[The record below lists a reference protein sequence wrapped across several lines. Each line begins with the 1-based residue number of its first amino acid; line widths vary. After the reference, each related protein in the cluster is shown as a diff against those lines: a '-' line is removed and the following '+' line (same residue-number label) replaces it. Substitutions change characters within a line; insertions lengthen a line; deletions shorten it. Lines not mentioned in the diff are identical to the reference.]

1 MLAMMLSTLDSPD
14 DRAFIHTLY
23 QEYER
28 LLFATALKIAP
39 TFHDAEEIV
48 QESLVR
54 LIPKVATLRT
64 LERCT
69 LTAYIVSTVRN
80 TAFNFVRKWNRQ
92 RAANEPL
99 DEAHLEDMP
108 QPELS
113 FDELLIASENRSRLA
128 EAWQHLSEADQMVL
142 EGRYF
147 LELSDEELA
156 RQFGCKP
163 GSIRVKL
170 TRARR
175 NALKIML
182 EKGVELL

>member
-1 MLAMMLSTLDSPD
+1 MLSMMLSAMDSPD
-14 DRAFIHTLY
+14 DREFIRSLY
-23 QEYER
+23 EEYEK
-28 LLFATALKIAP
+28 LLFATALKTAP

-54 LIPKVATLRT
+54 LIPKAATLRG

-69 LTAYIVSTVRN
+69 LTAYVVSTVRN
-80 TAFNFVRKWNRQ
+80 TSFNLIRKRNRQ
-92 RAANEPL
+92 RAATQPL
-99 DEAHLEDMP
+99 EDAHLENTP
-108 QPELS
+108 QPGLS
-113 FDELLIASENRSRLA
+113 FDELLIAAENRHRLA
-128 EAWQHLSEADQMVL
+128 DAWQYLTEADRMVL

-147 LELSDEELA
+147 LELSDDELA

-182 EKGVELL
+182 EKGVEPQ

>member
-1 MLAMMLSTLDSPD
+1 MLAMMLSTLDDPD
-14 DRAFIHTLY
+14 DREFIRSLY
-23 QEYER
+23 EEYEK
-28 LLFATALKIAP
+28 LLFATALKTAP

-69 LTAYIVSTVRN
+69 LTAYVVSTVRN
-80 TAFNFVRKWNRQ
+80 TAFNFIRKHSRQ
-92 RAANEPL
+92 RTASEPL
-99 DEAHLEDMP
+99 DDAQLENIP
-108 QPELS
+108 HQPGPS
-113 FDELLIASENRSRLA
+113 FDELLIAAENRHRLA
-128 EAWQHLSEADQMVL
+128 EAWQYLTEPDRMVL

-147 LELSDEELA
+147 LDLTDEELA
-156 RQFGCKP
+156 QLFGCKP
-163 GSIRVKL
+163 GSVRVKL

-182 EKGVELL
+182 EKGVEP